1 MRGLVIVLTAVAL
14 VAALFLGGCA
24 ISGIL
29 SNAANAMRAPGE
41 LQYGGLYRT
50 IVVMS
55 AFGLLLAVTL
65 LVANILTLYGL
76 FRGAT
81 RRSRLAAGVLAVFDV
96 VVAAGAFA
104 WLVWA
109 DTWHWANVPWTWL
122 AKGACGVLALK
133 GILIWRLV
141 GRRGPADAVSVGEP

>member
-1 MRGLVIVLTAVAL
+1 MKGLLIVLTVVAM
-14 VAALFLGGCA
+14 VAAVFLGGCA
-24 ISGIL
+24 IVGIL
-29 SNAANAMRAPGE
+29 DNAANAVRDPGE

-65 LVANILTLYGL
+65 VVANILVLYGL

-96 VVAAGAFA
+96 VVAAGALA

-109 DTWHWANVPWTWL
+109 DTWHWANVPWTRL

-133 GILIWRLV
+133 GILIWRLG
-141 GRRGPADAVSVGEP
+141 GRRGTADAVSVGEP

>member
-1 MRGLVIVLTAVAL
+1 MKGLLLVLTVVAM
-14 VAALFLGGCA
+14 VAAVFLGGCA
-24 ISGIL
+24 IVGIL
-29 SNAANAMRAPGE
+29 DSAANAMRGPGE
-41 LQYGGLYRT
+41 VMYGGLYRT

-65 LVANILTLYGL
+65 VVANVLVLYGL

-81 RRSRLAAGVLAVFDV
+81 RRSRLAVGVLAVFDV
-96 VVAAGAFA
+96 VVAAGALA

-122 AKGACGVLALK
+122 AKAACGLLAFK
-133 GILIWRLV
+133 GVLIWRLV
-141 GRRGPADAVSVGEP
+141 GKPVSADAVRTGES